1 MSLDL
6 TWWAAVARDA
16 IALAITASAGILLW
30 LRKRSSRHWPIAFG
44 KVESASTYQD
54 NFKWLTDVSYSYS
67 VEKDFYSGQFQL
79 RSRSERKAKDQELRW
94 HRRTITV
101 RYSPRQ
107 PHISVVR
114 TEDQDGLRGEAISVR
129 G

>member
-16 IALAITASAGILLW
+16 IALAITASAGTLLW
-30 LRKRSSRHWPIAFG
+30 LRKRSSRHWPITFG

-54 NFKWLTDVSYSYS
+54 NFNWLTDVSYSYS
-67 VEKDFYSGQFQL
+67 VERDFYSGQFQV
-79 RSRSERKAKDQELRW
+79 RSRSEPKANDQELRW
-94 HRRTITV
+94 HGRTITV

-114 TEDQDGLRGEAISVR
+114 TEDQDSLHGEAI
-129 G
+129 